1 MVGRVKAARNFL
13 VIALLAAVVA
23 FAPGG
28 GNAFQALMT
37 VLMMGFLA
45 AIVWTVGR
53 FVSRNELTM
62 DSLTDRQRLLL
73 YGAAAVMVLLIAGSE
88 RLFQTGPG
96 TLAWVLLLVGSVL
109 VAWRVWRETSSY

>member
-1 MVGRVKAARNFL
+1 
-13 VIALLAAVVA
+13 
-23 FAPGG
+23 
-28 GNAFQALMT
+28 
-37 VLMMGFLA
+37 MGFLA